1 MARDEVKWAH
11 WTKVI
16 NEWRGS
22 GLTRNAYCPRPLFG
36 RREGIK
42 PSTLDYW
49 RPLIAEGAP
58 LTVTLAEEKLAKAV
72 VADERITLVPV
83 KVIDTPRK
91 STLEMLTL
99 KSPAGWQIQLPAQAD
114 PNWLITVLRQLP

>member
-1 MARDEVKWAH
+1 MARDEAKWAY
-11 WTKVI
+11 WTEVI
-16 NEWRGS
+16 HEWRAS
-22 GLTRNAYCPRPLFG
+22 GLTRKAYC

-99 KSPAGWQIQLPAQAD
+99 KSPAGWQVQLPAQAN